1 MSAKLNPV
9 GSQFQVNQVTP
20 NAQDSP
26 DIVALSDGRF
36 VVVYNSAFNNTGT
49 DFDIHGQ
56 FVNPNG
62 TLSGGLI
69 PIANPGGIQDDP
81 AVAARSGG
89 GFTTVWQDFG
99 TTTGTPSADADIYYA
114 VTDASGFNTVSRT
127 LIMDSLF
134 ELRNPDI
141 ATMSDQRQIV
151 VAERKVDATT
161 K

>member
-9 GSQFQVNQVTP
+9 GSQFQVNQITANP
-20 NAQDSP
+20 QDSP

-49 DFDIHGQ
+49 DIDIYGQ

-99 TTTGTPSADADIYYA
+99 TTTGTPTPSPDVYYA
-114 VTDASGFNTVSRT
+114 VTGANGTNATNRT
-127 LIMDSLF
+127 LLMDGQSWL
-134 ELRNPDI
+134 ENPDI
-141 ATMSDQRQIV
+141 ATMSD
-151 VAERKVDATT
+151 
-161 K
+161 